1 MILDKLLEFSDGQDL
16 LQSQGSFYS
25 SNAIDL
31 STTLGDPGAGNPLAV
46 VIVVDTAFTSSASTG
61 TVVFAVIDE
70 ENATLDSGSIVIVQ
84 TAPYIVTSLT
94 LGKIIV
100 ILIPAGLITQQFLGM
115 KYTIGTDDTTAGTVT
130 AHLAM
135 PGGAQTNI

>member
-16 LQSQGSFYS
+16 SQAQGSFYS
-25 SNAIDL
+25 TNAINL
-31 STTLGDPGAGNPLAV
+31 STTTGDPGAGNPLAV
-46 VIVVDTAFTSSASTG
+46 VIAVDEAFTSAGSA

-70 ENATLDSGSIVIVQ
+70 ADATLDGSSVVIVQ
-84 TAPYIVTSLT
+84 TAAYAIASLT
-94 LGKIIV
+94 EGKIIV
-100 ILIPAGLITQQFLGM
+100 ILIPAGLITQQFLGL
-115 KYTIGTDDTTAGTVT
+115 KYTIGTATTTAGTVT